1 MVLAGCGVLLGILVI
16 TTGGIFGMAAQ
27 QAAAEQGA
35 NAKEASAVAGLFGV
49 SFALVG
55 GILVVHA
62 ALSIAVGWGMF
73 KSAKWAFILGAVL
86 YGIGLALNLIGFSI
100 LGILISGALFTYC
113 LLRLTGNLGPRPA

>member
-1 MVLAGCGVLLGILVI
+1 MVLSFALLVAWLMLITGALVI
-16 TTGGIFGMAAQ
+16 GV
-27 QAAAEQGA
+27 EQGA
-35 NAKEASAVAGLFGV
+35 IAQEARSAADFLGMTAASLLLAG
-49 SFALVG
+49 
-55 GILVVHA
+55 IVVVPA
-62 ALSIAVGWGMF
+62 ALSIAVGRGIFF